1 MSSKVALHPQ
11 RGCSNC
17 FVAGC
22 GWAKAV
28 YWILLTKCRVHLRAA
43 IISLIEL
50 HNDQCTDVTDDA
62 LKSLYII
69 VVNLYIYNV
78 YNVYT
83 YIYNVQQ
90 WNWFHKNLNKFKNT
104 FLQQNY
110 NIYFIFHKVDRKT
123 AEFSHRKKI
132 EVSSVFKAENIIHVQ
147 LMKVQVFRNGYKSFV
162 ERYLIKSTE

>member
-1 MSSKVALHPQ
+1 MWLGEGRLLNIANKVQGSPKGRYNKPYRAPQWSMHRCYRWCIEITLHY
-11 RGCSNC
+11 CSES
-17 FVAGC
+17 
-22 GWAKAV
+22 
-28 YWILLTKCRVHLRAA
+28 IL
-43 IISLIEL
+43 
-50 HNDQCTDVTDDA
+50 
-62 LKSLYII
+62 
-69 VVNLYIYNV
+69 
-78 YNVYT
+78 
-83 YIYNVQQ
+83 IYNVQQ

-132 EVSSVFKAENIIHVQ
+132 EVSSVFKAENIMHVQ